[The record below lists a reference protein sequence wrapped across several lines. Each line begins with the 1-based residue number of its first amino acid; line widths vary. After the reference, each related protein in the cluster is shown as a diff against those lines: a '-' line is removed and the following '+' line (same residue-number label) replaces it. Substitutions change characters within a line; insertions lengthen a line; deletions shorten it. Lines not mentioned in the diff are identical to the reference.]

1 MKKLLLAVM
10 LLLMAALF
18 NPFDMVG
25 WLVNDAAKLS
35 NKKDFEKMINE
46 KHYLIKSLA
55 LNPNK
60 MNKDTYHMLYTIF
73 NADWIAKKKMIEF
86 ATNAPKHNN
95 KSNNSESPEKYFSSL
110 K

>member
-1 MKKLLLAVM
+1 MKKILLVVM

-18 NPFDMVG
+18 NPFDTVS
-25 WLVNDAAKLS
+25 WLVNDVAKLS
-35 NKKDFEKMINE
+35 NKQDFEKMINQ

-60 MNKDTYHMLYTIF
+60 MDRSTYNMLYTIF

-86 ATNAPKHNN
+86 VTGKPKQNITA
-95 KSNNSESPEKYFSSL
+95 NNSESPEDFFTSL

>member
-1 MKKLLLAVM
+1 MKKLLLVVM

-18 NPFDMVG
+18 NPFDTVG
-25 WLVNDAAKLS
+25 WLVNDIAKLS
-35 NKKDFEKMINE
+35 NKKDFEQMINK

-60 MNKDTYHMLYTIF
+60 MNKDKYNTLYTIL

-86 ATNAPKHNN
+86 VTGKPKNQ
-95 KSNNSESPEKYFSSL
+95 SITNNSKSPEEFFTSIK
-110 K
+110 